1 MQDAGVQ
8 FYFRHNE
15 ETARQAKVLTRD
27 EARRMG
33 HPMPRDLDIDRAQEV
48 AIPADEIDPVIRHGS
63 APQPPH
69 IRQNGVLAVGPRD
82 SRSACGCPY
91 QTGAQALSQR

>member
-33 HPMPRDLDIDRAQEV
+33 HPMTRETPVAAFGIDR
-48 AIPADEIDPVIRHGS
+48 
-63 APQPPH
+63 
-69 IRQNGVLAVGPRD
+69 
-82 SRSACGCPY
+82 
-91 QTGAQALSQR
+91 GAWSGAY